1 MSKNRAPVM
10 EGVRPGRKNLN
21 VKKSIILVLIFI
33 VIFAISKTSG
43 AGEKPKAVRKL
54 EKVASDL
61 SKELESL
68 NAIFQKAAKQKDL
81 NKTLNLLLL
90 QKQTNHALSM
100 IYDSM
105 AFLLLYDNL
114 DHDCKTQAVRIINNR
129 LLYSKDILISTTK
142 EMSSWQT
149 SFSREGQAD
158 LFESYRRIVE
168 PMKKA
173 ENTLNNITHFMEP

>member
-1 MSKNRAPVM
+1 M
-10 EGVRPGRKNLN
+10 N

-33 VIFAISKTSG
+33 LIFAISNTSG
-43 AGEKPKAVRKL
+43 ASEKPKAVKKL
-54 EKVASDL
+54 EQAISDI

-68 NAIFQKAAKQKDL
+68 EAMFQKATEQKDL
-81 NKTLNLLLL
+81 NKTLTLLLL

-129 LLYSKDILISTTK
+129 LLYSRDILISTTE
-142 EMSSWQT
+142 EMSGWQT
-149 SFSREGQAD
+149 SLSREGQAD
-158 LFESYRRIVE
+158 LSESYRRIVE
-168 PMKKA
+168 PMIKA
-173 ENTLNNITHFMEP
+173 KNILVNITHFMEP